1 MNHLAHFH
9 LAGDCAGQIAGAL
22 LADYLRGPVD
32 PALPARV
39 ATGVRLHRHIDAFT
53 DAHPRVRELR
63 GIFPGRERR
72 LAGIALDL
80 FFDVALAREWGRFSS
95 VTLPEFSASVYGA
108 LRAHSECMS
117 GPAREHARHMEHHG
131 VLCRYL
137 KPATAQGALERIGTR
152 LGLETSARSAAL
164 TALGRLPDI
173 ERGFLDFYPD
183 VLAACRRFS
192 AG

>member
-9 LAGDCAGQIAGAL
+9 LAGDCAGRVAGAL
-22 LADYLRGPVD
+22 LADYLRGPVAL
-32 PALPARV
+32 ALPARV
-39 ATGVRLHRHIDAFT
+39 AAGVRLHRHIDAFT

-63 GIFPGRERR
+63 GIFPGPERR

-80 FFDVALAREWGRFSS
+80 FFDLALAREWARFSS
-95 VTLPEFSASVYGA
+95 VTLPEFSASVYNA
-108 LRAHSECMS
+108 LRAHGEWLTA
-117 GPAREHARHMEHHG
+117 PAREHARQMEHHE

-152 LGLETSARSAAL
+152 LGLETSARSAGL
-164 TALGRLPDI
+164 TALARLPEI

-183 VLAACRRFS
+183 VLAACRRFN